1 MLKTPLTKLLLLSF
15 ILLCHLFSILMPASA
30 AMNMYTS
37 NMQDSDLAPIC
48 SGNGKIRWIKLSEYY
63 QTGKL
68 TFLEKPSISDE
79 TEQNNKTNS
88 TCPICSIY
96 TQLDNLSTGLVSA
109 HSLTLDNQTYQARFN
124 FLQHFTQHNT
134 LTPSSRDPPSLI

>member
-15 ILLCHLFSILMPASA
+15 ILLSHLFSILMPASA
-30 AMNMYTS
+30 AMNMHAS
-37 NMQDSDLAPIC
+37 NMQVNDLAPIC

-68 TFLEKPSISDE
+68 TFLEKPSVSDK
-79 TEQNNKTNS
+79 TEQNNN

-124 FLQHFTQHNT
+124 FLQHFTQRNT
-134 LTPSSRDPPSLI
+134 LTPSSRDPPSLISI